1 MFAIQTEDD
10 DDVENIIQAR
20 LKGETYIP
28 KQIKSVPSQFQKWIE
43 NNKDRIDKA
52 NARGTLPYWIK
63 DNPKFVN
70 IKEAEAIKKQL
81 FNMYKKFKNSGNI
94 EIIDGYKK
102 KADHSDLISI
112 SRFFAQK
119 GDSVKITTD
128 IHFKDEK
135 YKEVFGDLIGTKYER
150 KCPDLII
157 NGKFYE
163 YESFIP
169 PFSKI
174 KIKNMLSKGLQQSE
188 NIIINNT
195 NGASDRYILKLV
207 NDRIIRQGQD
217 INEVWLY
224 EKGKIRSL
232 YKKTAGK

>member
-1 MFAIQTEDD
+1 
-10 DDVENIIQAR
+10 
-20 LKGETYIP
+20 
-28 KQIKSVPSQFQKWIE
+28 
-43 NNKDRIDKA
+43 
-52 NARGTLPYWIK
+52 
-63 DNPKFVN
+63 
-70 IKEAEAIKKQL
+70 
-81 FNMYKKFKNSGNI
+81 MYKSFKNSGKI
-94 EIIDGYKK
+94 EIIEGYKK
-102 KADHSDLISI
+102 KSDHSDLISI

-119 GDSVKITTD
+119 GNEVKITTD

-135 YKEVFGDLIGTKYER
+135 YREVFGDLIGTKYER

-157 NGKFYE
+157 DGKFYE

-207 NDRIIRQGQD
+207 NDRAIRQGQD

-224 EKGKIRSL
+224 EKGRIRML
-232 YKKTAGK
+232 YKKTVGK